1 MIRTEEVDKCMLDV
15 RADRCLITNTIHL
28 TNSHSCQGIWTIFL
42 HVKPAACELL
52 SNCWYSLD
60 WHFAS
65 IPVFLSDVTRVICEP
80 SVPVNIQNQRRQISS
95 TLQHNRTT
103 FSNLRSSEACTD
115 VLTVRMWKWR
125 LRLKVCAIMKLKTPA
140 LATMI
145 AGAETATWNP
155 RQDCCGYQ
163 DAEERDDHDGSPEN
177 DIHLPLPRP
186 CGGGQPPLPRP
197 I

>member
-1 MIRTEEVDKCMLDV
+1 MYVGCAGGPLFDNKYYPP
-15 RADRCLITNTIHL
+15 HKL
-28 TNSHSCQGIWTIFL
+28 TFMSRNLNNFSPRETSSLWTIIQLLIFFGLTFCL
-42 HVKPAACELL
+42 HPSVSQWRA
-52 SNCWYSLD
+52 
-60 WHFAS
+60 
-65 IPVFLSDVTRVICEP
+65 RVICEP

-140 LATMI
+140 LATI

>member
-28 TNSHSCQGIWTIFL
+28 TTSHSCQGIWTIFL
-42 HVKPAACELL
+42 HVKPSACELNYYPIVDIL
-52 SNCWYSLD
+52 WTDILPPSQCFS
-60 WHFAS
+60 
-65 IPVFLSDVTRVICEP
+65 VTRVICEP
-80 SVPVNIQNQRRQISS
+80 SVPVNIQHQRRQISS

-115 VLTVRMWKWR
+115 VLTARMWKWR

-140 LATMI
+140 LATI